1 MEKVK
6 WFLPKEDL
14 PPYGKPVC
22 LEIEFP
28 YVGIYHVY
36 GWFDEKGWYTLRNF
50 KNYIVKKWSY
60 YIKYE

>member
-1 MEKVK
+1 MEKIK

-14 PPYGKPVC
+14 PPYNKPVC

-28 YVGIYHVY
+28 YGGIYHVY

>member
-1 MEKVK
+1 MEKIK

-28 YVGIYHVY
+28 YAGIYHVY